1 MREAT
6 IRQGATDVRSAGPR
20 GRAGRGERSR
30 PSGERGGNGR
40 LKRKKWAT
48 ARPKG
53 RMGRLAA
60 GRIGLKVRK
69 KFFSE

>member
-30 PSGERGGNGR
+30 PSGERGGGER
-40 LKRKKWAT
+40 SVKK
-48 ARPKG
+48 KK
-53 RMGRLAA
+53 MGH
-60 GRIGLKVRK
+60 G
-69 KFFSE
+69 